1 MNRDLFLIRQTIH
14 FLEEF
19 LKTQEKREKNEPKWS
34 GPGIMIRAE
43 DLLRKYK
50 EMEKAEKIENVVD
63 ISKR

>member
-1 MNRDLFLIRQTIH
+1 MKRDLFLIRQTIH

-19 LKTQEKREKNEPKWS
+19 LKTQEKRGNNEPKWS

-50 EMEKAEKIENVVD
+50 EMEKAEKNRK
-63 ISKR
+63 SG

>member
-50 EMEKAEKIENVVD
+50 EMEKAEKIEKVVD
-63 ISKR
+63 ISK

>member
-34 GPGIMIRAE
+34 GTGIMIRAE